1 MSTEKNL
8 APLADLQPALEKKMQ
23 AAGMDQA
30 AIARELSFAN
40 QLISGSDYLAGCS
53 KQSLAAAVVN
63 VANIGLTLNP
73 AAKEAYLVPRK
84 NTAKNVTEANLQ
96 PSYIGL
102 CKLITQAG
110 MVSNIIAQ
118 IVHENDQFT
127 LDLADNQRPVIHIP
141 KLRAVDRGAVV
152 GAYAMATL
160 ANGLKQVEWMD
171 IDGLYEVRE
180 MSESWKSEARR
191 KYSPWAN
198 HEGEMMRKTVVRRL
212 YKYLPRG
219 NGNTLADRA
228 IELDGQEYGATFNQ
242 RMSID
247 DLLMGTTVTTERQN
261 LIYQQNRDGRMS
273 YHEAAQVIEELKGA
287 QSPSAD
293 PKKQISQP

>member
-1 MSTEKNL
+1 M
-8 APLADLQPALEKKMQ
+8 
-23 AAGMDQA
+23 
-30 AIARELSFAN
+30 
-40 QLISGSDYLAGCS
+40 
-53 KQSLAAAVVN
+53 
-63 VANIGLTLNP
+63 NP

-84 NTAKNVTEANLQ
+84 NTGKNVTEAILQ

-110 MVSNIIAQ
+110 MVSNIVAHV
-118 IVHENDQFT
+118 VHENDQFT
-127 LDLADNQRPVIHIP
+127 LDLADNQRPVVHIP
-141 KLRAVDRGAVV
+141 KLRKSDRGAVV

-160 ANGLKQVEWMD
+160 SNGLKQVEWMD

-191 KYSPWAN
+191 KYSPWAG

-219 NGNTLADRA
+219 NGNSAADRA
-228 IELDGQEYGATFNQ
+228 IELDGQEYGATFTQ
-242 RMSID
+242 RMQID
-247 DLLMGTTVTTERQN
+247 DLLMSATVSPERQN

-273 YHEAAQVIEELKGA
+273 YYEAAQVIEELKGA
-287 QSPSAD
+287 QAPAMD
-293 PKKQISQP
+293 PKKQLS